1 MVSDRDRDAGLPRY
15 GHEVLAVVLS
25 VRADVLCALLWR
37 RRRAPDRSRWAL
49 PGGGVGPDERLRDA
63 ITAHLASK
71 VDVHGV
77 AHLEQLATHSAVDR
91 DPRERVLATAYLA
104 LVPTDVEPALP
115 SDTAWFAVKDLPPMA
130 FDHHFFIAAG
140 VDRLRA
146 KLSYTNVG
154 FALSPLEFTIPQLRT
169 VVSAALGYD
178 VSPTNL
184 TRVLTRREM
193 IEPTGASVSSGPS
206 GGRPAAVYRFRRR
219 TLTVTDP
226 FAVLRP
232 PG

>member
-1 MVSDRDRDAGLPRY
+1 
-15 GHEVLAVVLS
+15 
-25 VRADVLCALLWR
+25 
-37 RRRAPDRSRWAL
+37 
-49 PGGGVGPDERLRDA
+49 
-63 ITAHLASK
+63 
-71 VDVHGV
+71 
-77 AHLEQLATHSAVDR
+77 
-91 DPRERVLATAYLA
+91 
-104 LVPTDVEPALP
+104 
-115 SDTAWFAVKDLPPMA
+115 
-130 FDHHFFIAAG
+130 

-146 KLSYTNVG
+146 KLSYTNIG

-193 IEPTGASVSSGPS
+193 IEPTGAAVSSGPS